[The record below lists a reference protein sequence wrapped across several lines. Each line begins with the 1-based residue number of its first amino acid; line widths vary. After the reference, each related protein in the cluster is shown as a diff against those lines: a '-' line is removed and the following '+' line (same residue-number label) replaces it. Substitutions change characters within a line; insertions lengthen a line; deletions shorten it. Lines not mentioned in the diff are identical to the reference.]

1 MGNNINIGII
11 GMQKYSKGWEMTIYL
26 GKWGYKLTR
35 KGLEPQK
42 FNIYADSWV
51 NIIN

>member
-1 MGNNINIGII
+1 M
-11 GMQKYSKGWEMTIYL
+11 KGWEMTIYL
-26 GKWGYKLTR
+26 GRWEYKVTR
-35 KGLEPQK
+35 RGLEPQK